1 MKFSLDIKAGNEEN
15 LPIKLQLLLRYCF
28 SIFSMMLEYL
38 EKFHSNQI
46 SQIVLADTIKDIAFR
61 ALPVDLSILK
71 QNNIE
76 LFKLVSYRINIWNQQ
91 PKWTEAL
98 TEAQGRFIKANKNP
112 DYTLLKENFPVCFQ
126 NYPEVFNVERIYNQV
141 WQMVQVKGNV
151 FRSKE
156 RGKMEMSREYKC
168 RKCKNAK
175 QIYADRI
182 TEFYFHVP
190 DRCIITKDCKGTM
203 FDTATSDKK
212 EENMDHTNLIEYQ
225 EIKIQICDRPVAS
238 ELVTVELQDEFV
250 ESCFVGDRVTICGTL
265 EFRSV
270 KGINEH
276 RLVIRACS
284 VIVEESQHKL
294 NIDPIEMKFNIM
306 CDWENDLRRLN
317 GDETKIKDEM
327 VGATAPELKDL
338 ATVKLG
344 LLMVLCS
351 GGKSAVTTEKIP
363 AANKSITERE
373 ICHLLMVGDPG
384 LGKSKILKAG
394 AEISTN
400 AVRTVGYAA
409 TTAGLAA
416 HCIIE
421 GGESHVEAGALVKAN
436 NGICCIDELNYLTKE
451 HQGSIHEAMESQK
464 ISMSKGEFFFTS

>member
-1 MKFSLDIKAGNEEN
+1 
-15 LPIKLQLLLRYCF
+15 
-28 SIFSMMLEYL
+28 MLEYL
-38 EKFHSNQI
+38 ENFHKDQI
-46 SQIVLADTIKDIAFR
+46 SHIVLADTIKDIAFR

-71 QNNIE
+71 QNNLE
-76 LFKLVSYRINIWNQQ
+76 LFKLISYRINIWNQQ

-98 TEAQGRFIKANKNP
+98 TEAQGRFIKANLKNNMC

-141 WQMVQVKGNV
+141 WQMIQVKGNV

-156 RGKMEMSREYKC
+156 RGKMEITREYKC

-175 QIYADRI
+175 VIYADRI
-182 TEFYFHVP
+182 TEFHFDAP
-190 DRCIITKDCKGTM
+190 DRCIVTKDCKGTM
-203 FDTATSDKK
+203 FDTETSDNK
-212 EENMDHTNLIEYQ
+212 EANLDHVIEYQ
-225 EIKIQICDRPVAS
+225 EIKIQICERPVAS
-238 ELVTVELQDEFV
+238 ELITVELQNEFV
-250 ESCFVGDRVTICGTL
+250 ESCFVGDRVTISGTL
-265 EFRSV
+265 ELRSA
-270 KGINEH
+270 KGVNDH

-294 NIDPIEMKFNIM
+294 NIDPTEMKFNIM
-306 CDWENDLRRLN
+306 CDWDNDLRRLN
-317 GDETKIKDEM
+317 GDETKLKDEM
-327 VGATAPELKDL
+327 VMATAPELKDL

-351 GGKSAVTTEKIP
+351 GGKSTVTTEKVQ

-384 LGKSKILKAG
+384 LGKSKILKA
-394 AEISTN
+394 ASEISTN

-464 ISMSKGEFFFTS
+464 ISMSKGELFYTFQLLNKT